1 LMPDQMTCIAFS
13 FIYPS
18 STPSWCFLTQY
29 CYTVDSVSTVNFEAL
44 PLLSSNQTYS
54 NSMIDWRGESETS
67 KRCSA
72 VELYFEHQK
81 NIVNAKIDQRIFTNI
96 TSMG

>member
-1 LMPDQMTCIAFS
+1 MVLTIVGIVAFS
-13 FIYPS
+13 SEVQP
-18 STPSWCFLTQY
+18 
-29 CYTVDSVSTVNFEAL
+29 VDSVSTVNFEAL
-44 PLLSSNQTYS
+44 PLLSSNLTYT

-72 VELYFEHQK
+72 VELYHKHQK